1 MINEL
6 IGKTTLEPKSCK
18 PQHILFIHYR
28 SKEPRDYGSSPS
40 ENYLIIH
47 QLQDNRTAGTI
58 ISSHIISSPIP
69 YRTVERREH
78 SFLHTPFLLVSMIG
92 LQDFGSNLSVRGYT
106 NLV

>member
-18 PQHILFIHYR
+18 PQHILFIHHR

-58 ISSHIISSPIP
+58 IS
-69 YRTVERREH
+69 VERREH